1 MQHGALSVEPQGDRE
16 ILITRSFNAPRALVW
31 RALVEP
37 ELVKRWLGGGGNF
50 GGWTLPVCEI
60 DLKVGGK
67 YRYEWHNT
75 NGATMGMG
83 GVFKEIRAPERLV
96 ATELFDDPWYPG
108 GAVTTQ
114 VLTEQGGKTL
124 LTMTITYAS
133 KEARDGVV
141 AGPMASG
148 LTVSYDALEAVA
160 TSLSTGAR

>member
-1 MQHGALSVEPQGDRE
+1 MLHGALSIEPQGDRE

-37 ELVKRWLGGGGNF
+37 PLVKRWLGVF
-50 GGWTLPVCEI
+50 GGWTLPFCEI
-60 DLKVGGK
+60 DLRVGGK
-67 YRYEWHNT
+67 YRYEWQNA
-75 NGATMGMG
+75 NGSRMGMG
-83 GVFKEIRAPERLV
+83 GIFTEVAPPERMV

-124 LTMTITYAS
+124 RTLTITYAS

-148 LTVSYDALEAVA
+148 LSASYDACDQLVQTLAQEA
-160 TSLSTGAR
+160 R

>member
-1 MQHGALSVEPQGDRE
+1 MMHGALSIEPRGDRE

-31 RALVEP
+31 RAMTEP
-37 ELVKRWLGGGGNF
+37 PLVKQWLGVF

-60 DLKVGGK
+60 DARAGGM
-67 YRYEWHNT
+67 YRYEWHNR
-75 NGATMGMG
+75 NGSKMGMG
-83 GVFKEIRAPERLV
+83 GVITECTPPERMV

-114 VLTEQGGKTL
+114 VLTEQGGQTL

-141 AGPMASG
+141 AGPMATG
-148 LTVSYDALEAVA
+148 MAASYDAFEALVV
-160 TSLSTGAR
+160 TLVKEGK